1 MNKKMML
8 ASAAA
13 LIFAS
18 QAGAVQA
25 GAADS
30 SAAGGDKIKCAGTH
44 SCKGNSDC
52 KGNGSPGAGKN
63 ACGPYGFKYLTEKQC
78 DAKGGKEV

>member
-13 LIFAS
+13 LLFAS
-18 QAGAVQA
+18 QAGVVH
-25 GAADS
+25 AAD
-30 SAAGGDKIKCAGTH
+30 ATQAGGDKIKCAGTH

-63 ACGPYGFKYLTEKQC
+63 KCGPYGFKYMTKKQC
-78 DAKGGKEV
+78 DAKGGKKV